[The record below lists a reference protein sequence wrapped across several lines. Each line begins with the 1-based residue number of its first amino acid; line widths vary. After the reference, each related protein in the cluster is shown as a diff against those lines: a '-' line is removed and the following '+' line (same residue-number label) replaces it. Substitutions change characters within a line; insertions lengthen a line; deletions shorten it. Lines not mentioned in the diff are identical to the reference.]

1 MDPFATLGFAHRYD
15 LDKSELERRYRDLQQ
30 SLHPDR
36 NTAASAS
43 ERSMTLRKA
52 VEVNEAYRVL
62 RDDAA
67 RAEALLAALSGG
79 PGQPAKRDAADP
91 ALLTEMLE
99 LRETLSDARE
109 LRDAARISQLA
120 DQVRSRQRDVSVA
133 LASAF
138 GELAAARE
146 PGRLA
151 KVAELVSRLRYY
163 RRFLDEVAAFE
174 DEALS

>member
-15 LDKSELERRYRDLQQ
+15 LDKSELERRYRELQQ

-43 ERSMTLRKA
+43 ERTMTLRKA

-62 RDDAA
+62 RDDTA
-67 RAEALLAALSGG
+67 RAEALLAALSGADG
-79 PGQPAKRDAADP
+79 HKRDVATP
-91 ALLTEMLE
+91 ALLTEMME

-109 LRDAARISQLA
+109 VRDAQQISQLA
-120 DQVRSRQRDVSVA
+120 ERVRKREREVCA
-133 LASAF
+133 ELAGAF
-138 GELAAARE
+138 GELAAARG
-146 PGRLA
+146 PAAHAR
-151 KVAELVSRLRYY
+151 VAELVSRLRYY